1 MFEALGI
8 NDVAETVYL
17 AMLEHPQAGVEDLM
31 RNLGMEEHQVRQALD
46 DLARMSLLR
55 ISGSAGEVLVPVNPK
70 TGLAALLARQQTEIA
85 KRQQELEESRASL
98 TALLDVYAESRVHTS
113 ATGIDRLEGVDTVR
127 ARLRE
132 LSETCTW
139 EVASF
144 MYGGAQPEAS
154 MAASRPLDR
163 DAIDRGVRLRTIY
176 LDSVRNDPAT
186 CAYAQWLCDMGSE
199 VRTTSVLPMRML
211 IVDRRIAVV
220 PVDMERPCAAAV
232 EVANPGLLTGL
243 VALFNFAWKNAVPF
257 GTRRRR
263 HDDGRTAQEKQVLRL
278 LGLGH
283 TDEMVS
289 RRLGVSVRTVRRT
302 VSALQERLDAKSRFQ
317 VGARAV
323 ALGWID
329 QDDLE

>member
-1 MFEALGI
+1 MFEALGF
-8 NDVAETVYL
+8 NDVAESVYL
-17 AMLEHPQAGVEDLM
+17 AMLERPQAGVEDLM
-31 RNLGMEEHQVRQALD
+31 QHLGMKEHQIRQALD

-55 ISGSAGEVLVPVNPK
+55 ISGSAPEVFVPVNPK
-70 TGLAALLARQQTEIA
+70 TGLAALLARQQAELA

-98 TALLDVYAESRVHTS
+98 TALLDMYAGSRVHTS
-113 ATGIDRLEGVDTVR
+113 ATGVDWIEGIDTIR

-132 LSETCTW
+132 LAETCAW
-139 EVASF
+139 EAASF
-144 MYGGAQPEAS
+144 VYGGAQSEAS

-186 CAYAQWLCDMGSE
+186 CSYAQWLCDMGSE

-220 PVDMERPCAAAV
+220 PVDMEKTSAAAV
-232 EVANPGLLTGL
+232 EVASPGLLAGL
-243 VALFNFAWKNAVPF
+243 IALFNFAWKNAVPF
-257 GTRRRR
+257 GARRRR
-263 HDDGRTAQEKQVLRL
+263 DDDGQTAQEKQVLRL

-302 VSALQERLDAKSRFQ
+302 VSALQERLEAKSRFQ